1 MGKGKA
7 TAGCVQGSGSCAD
20 CPFSYNNL
28 SSHLCAGTPPGEGG
42 HAGVTIALRSGQQ
55 VPQFLFWFTSYNAV
69 YNPLPPATEA
79 PSFECTGLH
88 YT

>member
-55 VPQFLFWFTSYNAV
+55 VPQFLFWFLVHKLQRRIQST
-69 YNPLPPATEA
+69 T
-79 PSFECTGLH
+79 TGN
-88 YT
+88 